1 VGRSRNRTQP
11 HRSAHRFVA
20 AALTLAFLAACNGN
34 SASHADVGD
43 TAPGFATRDLDGNA
57 VALRDYRGQTVVLNF
72 WASWCIPCRHE
83 FPLLARIDARP
94 NVVVLGVVY
103 NDTQAHARKFMTD
116 HEGTW
121 PGLVDD
127 GQIARAYRVGPGIP
141 ATIVINP
148 DGKIRRRNLGEV
160 RSISA
165 LLQ

>member
-1 VGRSRNRTQP
+1 LKR
-11 HRSAHRFVA
+11 AFL
-20 AALTLAFLAACNGN
+20 ALAVLLAACNGG
-34 SASHADVGD
+34 SSHADVGD
-43 TAPGFATRDLDGNA
+43 TAPGFSTHDLTGKA

-72 WASWCIPCRHE
+72 WASWCTPCRRE
-83 FPLLARIDARP
+83 FPLLARVDAREE
-94 NVVVLGVVY
+94 VAVLGVIY
-103 NDTQAHARKFMTD
+103 NDTEAHARAFMRD
-116 HEGTW
+116 HGGTW

-160 RSISA
+160 RSVTA